1 MLSQLSHYNEKQT
14 LINLQSDTRDVS
26 ILLSEKYFQIHIWY
40 KFSKTNIVRF
50 SKISSK
56 NTELNFEVTHS
67 LSLSIQP
74 EVT

>member
-50 SKISSK
+50 SKISYK